1 MGTWDSE
8 LFCEHNNSAE
18 RDSNTSIM
26 IATVLFA
33 CLLAGAYGH
42 SFSDCGGSAIKVD
55 FGSIRLPDPI
65 VLRAGRQESI
75 GVKASLKKDLPDRL
89 KVKLKVEKKI
99 LWGYDTA
106 CNTPI
111 VSQLGIKCPVKAGDH
126 NLNKV
131 ITIPNISIPSFL
143 ASGQYKLRAEVRSYY
158 SGEMLGCGQAQLAIS
173 T

>member
-1 MGTWDSE
+1 MILKTALFVAMVMVFTPASE
-8 LFCEHNNSAE
+8 S
-18 RDSNTSIM
+18 
-26 IATVLFA
+26 
-33 CLLAGAYGH
+33 H

-89 KVKLKVEKKI
+89 KI
-99 LWGYDTA
+99 LWGYVTVPCVNELGSCTYDIA